1 MSLYYEIQAAERK
14 VEIARRELLQILTV
28 AVVARDKT
36 INCHYC
42 NCETRTDKNAGPLQ
56 RTVDHVIPV
65 SFGGKD
71 SLDNLVLACK
81 SCNSRKGAQVTAS
94 QLCPACRPT
103 APAAQEGR

>member
-42 NCETRTDKNAGPLQ
+42 GCETRTGKNAGPIR

-71 SLDNLVLACK
+71 TLDNLVLACLGCNARK
-81 SCNSRKGAQVTAS
+81 SNQVSLS
-94 QLCPACRPT
+94 QLCPRC
-103 APAAQEGR
+103 QGRTL